1 MPGGPVIQNARYSGS
16 TWYYDHH
23 WEDLKENCVAHINMD
38 ICGCKGSDV
47 VGMRTSMLEG
57 EAFDR
62 EFLREFNDKEPEA
75 PTPMVRFADQTFW
88 GADIPFAMMPQFIK
102 QDHKTFPGG
111 IRKRLPT
118 ALQFVQPL
126 YRHRLKHQ

>member
-1 MPGGPVIQNARYSGS
+1 MALPMLLCDGDCQGISRKSGTSERSVVLARWSGHSDARYSGS

-75 PTPMVRFADQTFW
+75 PTPMVRSADQTFW
-88 GADIPFAMMPQFIK
+88 ERIF
-102 QDHKTFPGG
+102 
-111 IRKRLPT
+111 RL
-118 ALQFVQPL
+118 L
-126 YRHRLKHQ
+126 